1 MEHSQIDLNAYALG
15 EGTPA
20 ERAAAAAHLAH
31 SPEAALDFERLQL
44 TLTALQGLR
53 DEEVPR
59 RLAFVSD
66 PVFEPS
72 LWQRFWGAGPR
83 LAFGGAAL
91 LACAI
96 TAHGFLMRP
105 VAQPVVTATAQIS
118 EADVD
123 AAIQKA
129 VNSAVNS
136 AVQAIEARTEN
147 RVRQEVA
154 LAVNKTEKR
163 FTQEIQMMSASFQE
177 NDTLLRKQMN
187 RMYVSNAG
195 LSVGFSKE

>member
-1 MEHSQIDLNAYALG
+1 MDHSQIDLNAYALG
-15 EGTPA
+15 EGSPA
-20 ERAAAAAHLAH
+20 ERAAAAAHLAQ

-59 RLAFVSD
+59 RIAFVSD

-83 LAFGGAAL
+83 LAFGGAAM

-105 VAQPVVTATAQIS
+105 VAQPVLTPAAQIS
-118 EADVD
+118 QADID
-123 AAIQKA
+123 AAVQKA
-129 VNSAVNS
+129 VQAV
-136 AVQAIEARTEN
+136 EARTET
-147 RVRQEVA
+147 RVRQEVS

-163 FTQEIQMMSASFQE
+163 FTQEIQMMAASFQE

-187 RMYVSNAG
+187 RMYVTNAG
-195 LSVGFSKE
+195 LSVGFPKE

>member
-1 MEHSQIDLNAYALG
+1 MDHSQIDLNAYALG

-20 ERAAAAAHLAH
+20 ERSAAAAHLAQ

-59 RLAFVSD
+59 RIAFVSD
-66 PVFEPS
+66 PVFEAS
-72 LWQRFWGAGPR
+72 LWQRFWASGPR
-83 LAFGGAAL
+83 LAFGGAAM

-105 VAQPVVTATAQIS
+105 VAQPVLTATAQIS
-118 EADVD
+118 QADVD
-123 AAIQKA
+123 AVVQKA
-129 VNSAVNS
+129 VQAV
-136 AVQAIEARTEN
+136 EARTEN
-147 RVRQEVA
+147 RVRQEVS

-163 FTQEIQMMSASFQE
+163 FTQEIQMMAASFQE

-187 RMYVSNAG
+187 RMYVTNAG
-195 LSVGFSKE
+195 LSVGFPKE

>member
-1 MEHSQIDLNAYALG
+1 MDHSQIDLNAYALG

-20 ERAAAAAHLAH
+20 ERSAAAAHLAQ

-59 RLAFVSD
+59 RIAFVSD
-66 PVFEPS
+66 PVFEAS
-72 LWQRFWGAGPR
+72 LWQRFWASGPR
-83 LAFGGAAL
+83 LAFTGAAM

-105 VAQPVVTATAQIS
+105 VAQPQPVLTATAQIS
-118 EADVD
+118 QADVD
-123 AAIQKA
+123 AVVQKA
-129 VNSAVNS
+129 VQAV
-136 AVQAIEARTEN
+136 EARTEN
-147 RVRQEVA
+147 RVRQEVS

-163 FTQEIQMMSASFQE
+163 FTQEIQMMAASFQE

-187 RMYVSNAG
+187 RMYVTNAG
-195 LSVGFSKE
+195 LSVGFPKE

>member
-1 MEHSQIDLNAYALG
+1 MDHSQIDLNAYALG

-20 ERAAAAAHLAH
+20 ERAAAAAHLAQ

-59 RLAFVSD
+59 RIAFVSD

-72 LWQRFWGAGPR
+72 VWQRFWASGPR
-83 LAFGGAAL
+83 LAFGGAAM
-91 LACAI
+91 LACSI
-96 TAHGFLMRP
+96 MAHGFLMRP
-105 VAQPVVTATAQIS
+105 LPQPVAVAAAQIS
-118 EADVD
+118 QADVD
-123 AAIQKA
+123 AAVQKA
-129 VNSAVNS
+129 VQAV
-136 AVQAIEARTEN
+136 EARTEN
-147 RVRQEVA
+147 RVRQEVS

-163 FTQEIQMMSASFQE
+163 FTQEIQMMAASFQE

-187 RMYVSNAG
+187 RMYVTNAG
-195 LSVGFSKE
+195 LSVGFPKE

>member
-1 MEHSQIDLNAYALG
+1 MDHSQIDLNAYALG

-20 ERAAAAAHLAH
+20 ERAAAAAYLAQ
-31 SPEAALDFERLQL
+31 SSGAAHEFERLQL

-59 RLAFVSD
+59 RIAFVSD

-83 LAFGGAAL
+83 LAFGGAAV

-105 VAQPVVTATAQIS
+105 LPQPIVTTTAQIS
-118 EADVD
+118 QAEVD
-123 AAIQKA
+123 AAVQKA
-129 VNSAVNS
+129 VNSAVQ
-136 AVQAIEARTEN
+136 AVEARTEN
-147 RVRQEVA
+147 RVRQEVT

-163 FTQEIQMMSASFQE
+163 FTQEIQMMAASFQE

-187 RMYVSNAG
+187 RIYVTNAG
-195 LSVGFSKE
+195 LSAGFPKE